1 MTRDLPPF
9 YLILD
14 GTTHL
19 EACLK
24 VGLRLVQLR
33 IKDRPLS
40 VIREEIARA
49 KHLCGAYGAIL
60 VINDYWQM
68 ACEMGCGWVHLGQE
82 DLDLADLTHI
92 RRAGVRIGLS
102 THNDAELTRALAL
115 APDYIALGPIY
126 ETKLKKMTCAPQG
139 LDKIRV
145 WKDRISPLPLI
156 AIGGLTP
163 ARLPGVLKAGAD
175 VACVVTDVMTAP
187 DPAERCRLWL
197 ERASEA
203 QHVAL

>member
-1 MTRDLPPF
+1 MTSELPSF

-14 GTTHL
+14 TTEHI

-24 VGLRLVQLR
+24 VGLRLVQMR

-40 VIREEIARA
+40 VIREEIAHA
-49 KHLCGAYGAIL
+49 KHLCDAYGAIL
-60 VINDYWQM
+60 VVNDYWQM
-68 ACEMGCGWVHLGQE
+68 ACELGCGWVHLGQE
-82 DLDLADLTHI
+82 DLDHADLTQI
-92 RRAGVRIGLS
+92 RRAGLRIGLS

-115 APDYIALGPIY
+115 TPDYIALGPIY
-126 ETKLKKMTCAPQG
+126 ETKLKEMKCAPQG
-139 LDKIRV
+139 LGKIRV

-163 ARLPGVLKAGAD
+163 ERLPGVLKAGAD
-175 VACVVTDVMTAP
+175 VACVVTDVITAP
-187 DPAERCRLWL
+187 DPVARCRLWL
-197 ERASEA
+197 ERTSEA

>member
-14 GTTHL
+14 GTAHL

-33 IKDRPLS
+33 IKDRPLYK
-40 VIREEIARA
+40 IREEIARA
-49 KHLCGAYGAIL
+49 NYLCDAYSAIL

-82 DLDLADLTHI
+82 DLNHVDLTQI
-92 RRAGVRIGLS
+92 RRAGLRIGVS
-102 THNDAELTRALAL
+102 THNEAELTRALAVT
-115 APDYIALGPIY
+115 PDYIALGPIY

-139 LDKIRV
+139 LDRIRV

-156 AIGGLTP
+156 AIGGLTLG
-163 ARLPGVLKAGAD
+163 RLPGVLNAGAD
-175 VACVVTDVMTAP
+175 VACVVSDVMTAP
-187 DPAERCRLWL
+187 DPVERCRLWL